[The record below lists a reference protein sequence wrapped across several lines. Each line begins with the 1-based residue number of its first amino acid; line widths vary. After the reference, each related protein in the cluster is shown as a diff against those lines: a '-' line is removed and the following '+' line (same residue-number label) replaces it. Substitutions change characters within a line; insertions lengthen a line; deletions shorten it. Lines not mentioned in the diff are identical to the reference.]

1 MRDIKMM
8 SAYPFERIL
17 LATEHTEFDVGAERI
32 AFAMAKHCGVPLRAV
47 VPIDSNPEYEAQA
60 PELALRMEQ
69 TAAVKVAA
77 LRERAREAGV
87 ALEVQVRRGTEAY
100 REIVEEATATR
111 TDLIVIRRRGKP
123 GFLANLLVGE
133 MVNKV
138 IREAHCCVLTVPR
151 NAEFWQ
157 RGILASVGDTPLA
170 EEIARLAA
178 GIAAA
183 CDLPL
188 TIVSIA
194 ERQDARARTENLNT
208 SYVALASALTGRVQG
223 KVCDGDPAEQT
234 IAVAREAAA
243 DLIVIGRQR
252 YHLIPF
258 MRGNVSIMQKIIGAT
273 EMPTLVVP
281 A

>member
-1 MRDIKMM
+1 MM

-17 LATEHTEFDVGAERI
+17 LATEHTEFDAGAERI
-32 AFAMAKHCGVPLRAV
+32 AFAMAKRCGIPLRAV

-77 LRERAREAGV
+77 LRARAQEAGV
-87 ALEVQVRRGTEAY
+87 ALEVLVRRGTEAY
-100 REIVEEATATR
+100 REIVEEAGSTR
-111 TDLIVIRRRGKP
+111 ADLIIIRRRGKP

-138 IREAHCCVLTVPR
+138 IRDAPCCVLTVPR
-151 NAEFWQ
+151 NAELWQ
-157 RGILASVGDTPLA
+157 RGILASVGNTPLA
-170 EEIARLAA
+170 QEIARLAA
-178 GIAAA
+178 GVAAA

-194 ERQDARARTENLNT
+194 ERQDARAGIENLNAAC
-208 SYVALASALTGRVQG
+208 VALASALTGRVQG
-223 KVCDGDPAEQT
+223 KVCDGDPAGQT
-234 IAVAREAAA
+234 VAVAREAAA
-243 DLIVIGRQR
+243 DLIVIGQQR

-258 MRGNVSIMQKIIGAT
+258 VRSNVSIMQKIIGAA

-281 A
+281 ALRA